1 MASHSHQ
8 SINLM
13 LMTVRKMANLMQFID
28 VALRQLCSVDYYRV
42 HKKHFFA
49 GAFNPNGFLLQ

>member
-13 LMTVRKMANLMQFID
+13 LMTGQKMANLMRFID
-28 VALRQLCSVDYYRV
+28 VALRQLCLVD
-42 HKKHFFA
+42 
-49 GAFNPNGFLLQ
+49 

>member
-1 MASHSHQ
+1 MASHSHR

-28 VALRQLCSVDYYRV
+28 VALRQLCSVD
-42 HKKHFFA
+42 
-49 GAFNPNGFLLQ
+49 